1 MASDSLPTPPPSIT
15 PTPAATAS
23 GSQAADAPSA
33 PAAGVPVPPAAAT
46 GTQAAP
52 PTQAE
57 MLESLLQQIVTSNSP
72 AALAGT
78 LRNVVGTPEAREEV
92 LAGTTSTGADPLEAL
107 DVVQHSI
114 GALFI
119 LYVCPFN
126 CSPFL
131 LRARAWIFERRLLKR
146 NERVAG
152 LHVLRPRQA
161 PRPQYR
167 SRISNT
173 FAGNLIQ
180 NMRALRLSVVR
191 FANILATVSSRSDAP
206 LLSLPSV
213 PTS

>member
-46 GTQAAP
+46 GTPAAP

-119 LYVCPFN
+119 LYVCPL
-126 CSPFL
+126 STP
-131 LRARAWIFERRLLKR
+131 
-146 NERVAG
+146 
-152 LHVLRPRQA
+152 P
-161 PRPQYR
+161 
-167 SRISNT
+167 
-173 FAGNLIQ
+173 
-180 NMRALRLSVVR
+180 LSVARTCVTAVVDTDVLQVCTSYDRVNDRACSAVR
-191 FANILATVSSRSDAP
+191 VHRT
-206 LLSLPSV
+206 LLPAI
-213 PTS
+213 

>member
-46 GTQAAP
+46 GTPAAP

-119 LYVCPFN
+119 LYVCPL
-126 CSPFL
+126 STP
-131 LRARAWIFERRLLKR
+131 
-146 NERVAG
+146 
-152 LHVLRPRQA
+152 
-161 PRPQYR
+161 
-167 SRISNT
+167 S
-173 FAGNLIQ
+173 
-180 NMRALRLSVVR
+180 LSVARTCVTAVVDTDVLQVCTSYDRVSDRACSAVR
-191 FANILATVSSRSDAP
+191 VHRT
-206 LLSLPSV
+206 LLPAI
-213 PTS
+213 

>member
-23 GSQAADAPSA
+23 SSQAADAPSA
-33 PAAGVPVPPAAAT
+33 PAVGVPAPPAAAAT

-119 LYVCPFN
+119 LYVCP
-126 CSPFL
+126 L
-131 LRARAWIFERRLLKR
+131 LT
-146 NERVAG
+146 
-152 LHVLRPRQA
+152 P
-161 PRPQYR
+161 P
-167 SRISNT
+167 
-173 FAGNLIQ
+173 
-180 NMRALRLSVVR
+180 LSVARTCVTAVVDTDVLQVCTSYDRVNDRACSAVR
-191 FANILATVSSRSDAP
+191 VHRT
-206 LLSLPSV
+206 LLPAI
-213 PTS
+213 

>member
-46 GTQAAP
+46 GTPAAP

-119 LYVCPFN
+119 LYVCPL
-126 CSPFL
+126 STP
-131 LRARAWIFERRLLKR
+131 
-146 NERVAG
+146 
-152 LHVLRPRQA
+152 P
-161 PRPQYR
+161 
-167 SRISNT
+167 
-173 FAGNLIQ
+173 
-180 NMRALRLSVVR
+180 LSVARTCVDFWTAVINTKR
-191 FANILATVSSRSDAP
+191 TCCRSARLTIASTTAPAVPFAYIEHFCRQFDPEHARLAPERGAFREYSSYSFFA
-206 LLSLPSV
+206 V
-213 PTS
+213 